1 MGVKVLVQPTTEPV
15 SLTEA
20 RLHLRLDAYDSPAA
34 HPDDTLIEGLIT
46 AARQWAEE
54 FCARSIAQATLE
66 LALDQ
71 WPEAPAQ
78 WGGPVGTAAPLA
90 VYLPRAPLQELLSV
104 VYIDAAGVQQTL
116 AGYQLDD
123 YSEPP
128 RLMPAA
134 GSSWPATQ
142 DKRLNAVRIR
152 YRAGHTLP
160 GDSPDA
166 YPLPK
171 PIKQAILLIL
181 GHLYEHRED
190 ATPVRLDELPMGAQ
204 TLLRKYRLANGF
216 A

>member
-1 MGVKVLVQPTTEPV
+1 MSMRKPKVLVHPTVEPV
-15 SLTEA
+15 TLAEA

-34 HPDDTLIEGLIT
+34 HPDDAIVEGLIT

-54 FCARSIAQATLE
+54 FCERTIAQATLE
-66 LALDQ
+66 LALDE
-71 WPEAPAQ
+71 WPETPAPSQ
-78 WGGPVGTAAPLA
+78 PLP
-90 VYLPRAPLQELLSV
+90 VYLPRAPLQELQSV
-104 VYIDAAGVQQTL
+104 VYIDGAGVQQDLTS
-116 AGYQLDD
+116 YQLDNYD
-123 YSEPP
+123 EPP

-134 GSSWPATQ
+134 GASWPATQ

-160 GDSPDA
+160 GDSPDLH
-166 YPLPK
+166 PLPK

-190 ATPVRLDELPMGAQ
+190 STPVRLDQIPLGAQ

>member
-1 MGVKVLVQPTTEPV
+1 MRKPKVLVHPTVEPV
-15 SLTEA
+15 SLEEA

-34 HPDDTLIEGLIT
+34 HPDDPIVESLIT

-54 FCARSIAQATLE
+54 FCERSIAQATLE
-66 LALDQ
+66 LALDT
-71 WPEAPAQ
+71 WPVSPDYPARPQ
-78 WGGPVGTAAPLA
+78 P
-90 VYLPRAPLQELLSV
+90 VYLPRAPLQEILSV
-104 VYIDAAGVQQTL
+104 VYIDAAGVQRDLTD
-116 AGYQLDD
+116 YQLDD
-123 YSEPP
+123 YDEPP

-134 GSSWPATQ
+134 GSSWPSTQ

-160 GDSPDA
+160 GDSPDTH
-166 YPLPK
+166 PLPK

-190 ATPVRLDELPMGAQ
+190 SAPVRLEQIPLGAQ